1 MRNTNKSGFRWKRSG
16 ILLAA
21 VIVLLAGAVGGTWAF
36 LVAQSE
42 PVQNNFTYAHVRC
55 TIDEKFDG
63 TTKSNVKIQNTGDIP
78 AYIRARIVV
87 TWKDESGNVSAVP
100 VDIMDYSIHFNRTD
114 WVQDENNTDYW
125 YCKKAVDAK
134 GFTPVLITDCTKT
147 EIAKVPKGYDLSVEI
162 LADAIQSTPASA
174 VTEAWNVTVDAN
186 GNIQ

>member
-55 TIDEKFDG
+55 TIDETFDG
-63 TTKSNVKIQNTGDIP
+63 TTKSDVKIQNTGDIP

-87 TWKDESGNVSAVP
+87 TWKDGSGNVSAVP
-100 VDIMDYSIHFNRTD
+100 VKDSDYTMTMGTGWTKGTD
-114 WVQDENNTDYW
+114 GYW
-125 YCKKAVDAK
+125 YCNTAVDAT
-134 GFTPVLITDCTKT
+134 GSTPVLIKECKKT
-147 EIAKVPKGYDLSVEI
+147 GTAPDGYDLSVEI
-162 LADAIQSTPASA
+162 LADAIQSEPANA
-174 VTEAWNVTVDAN
+174 VKEAWGEDNPLSKS
-186 GNIQ
+186 GN

>member
-55 TIDEKFDG
+55 TINEKFENG
-63 TTKSNVKIQNTGDIP
+63 VKSDVQIQNTGDIS

-87 TWKDESGNVSAVP
+87 TWKNASGNVSAAVP
-100 VDIMDYSIHFNRTD
+100 VENTDYTIDFNRTD
-114 WVQDENNTDYW
+114 WVNQGDYW
-125 YCKKAVDAK
+125 YCKTAVAAGK
-134 GFTPVLITDCTKT
+134 ETPVLITKCEKKGT
-147 EIAKVPKGYDLSVEI
+147 APKDYDLSVEI
-162 LADAIQSTPASA
+162 LADAIQSEPASA
-174 VTEAWNVTVDAN
+174 VTEAWKYTPTAASEN
-186 GNIQ
+186 

>member
-55 TIDEKFDG
+55 TIKEIFDG
-63 TTKSNVKIQNTGDIP
+63 TTKSDVQIQNTGDIS

-87 TWKDESGNVSAVP
+87 TWKDANGNVSSTVP
-100 VDIMDYSIHFNRTD
+100 VK
-114 WVQDENNTDYW
+114 NTDYTIAFNEKDWTQQGGYW
-125 YCKKAVDAK
+125 YCKTAVNPN
-134 GFTPVLITDCTKT
+134 GFTPELISECKKT
-147 EIAKVPKGYDLSVEI
+147 ANANAPKGYDLSVEI
-162 LADAIQSTPASA
+162 LADAIQSEPASA
-174 VTEAWNVTVDAN
+174 VTEAW
-186 GNIQ
+186 GNTPIAASGN

>member
-63 TTKSNVKIQNTGDIP
+63 TTKSDVKIQNTGDIP

-87 TWKDESGNVSAVP
+87 TWKDASGNVSAVP
-100 VDIMDYSIHFNRTD
+100 VKDSDYIMTMGTGWTKGTD
-114 WVQDENNTDYW
+114 GYW
-125 YCKKAVDAK
+125 YCKTAVDA
-134 GFTPVLITDCTKT
+134 GGETPVLITKCEKKGN
-147 EIAKVPKGYDLSVEI
+147 APKDYDLSVEI
-162 LADAIQSTPASA
+162 LADAIQSEPASA
-174 VTEAWNVTVDAN
+174 VTEAW
-186 GNIQ
+186 GNTPIAASGN

>member
-55 TIDEKFDG
+55 RIDEKFENG
-63 TTKSNVKIQNTGDIP
+63 VKSDVKIQNTGDIP

-87 TWKDESGNVSAVP
+87 TWKDASGNVSAAIP
-100 VDIMDYSIHFNRTD
+100 VK
-114 WVQDENNTDYW
+114 NTDYTIAFNEKDWTQQGGYW
-125 YCKKAVDAK
+125 YCNTAVDAT
-134 GFTPVLITDCTKT
+134 GFTPVLITECKKT
-147 EIAKVPKGYDLSVEI
+147 SNANVPDGYNLSVEI
-162 LADAIQSTPASA
+162 LADAIQSEPANA
-174 VTEAWNVTVDAN
+174 VKEAWGENN
-186 GNIQ
+186 PLSKSGN

>member
-63 TTKSNVKIQNTGDIP
+63 TTKSDVKIQNTGDIP

-87 TWKDESGNVSAVP
+87 TWKDASGNVSAAVP
-100 VDIMDYSIHFNRTD
+100 VKNTDYTITFNETD
-114 WVQDENNTDYW
+114 WTQQGDYW
-125 YCKKAVDAK
+125 YCKTAVDA
-134 GFTPVLITDCTKT
+134 GGETPVLIIKCEKKGN
-147 EIAKVPKGYDLSVEI
+147 APKDYDLSVEI
-162 LADAIQSTPASA
+162 LADAIQSEPTNA
-174 VTEAWNVTVDAN
+174 VTEAW
-186 GNIQ
+186 GNTPIAASGN

>member
-55 TIDEKFDG
+55 TIDEKFENG
-63 TTKSNVKIQNTGDIP
+63 VKSDVKIQNTGNIP

-87 TWKDESGNVSAVP
+87 TWKDASGNVSSTVP
-100 VDIMDYSIHFNRTD
+100 VKNTDYTIAFNETD
-114 WVQDENNTDYW
+114 WTQRDGYW
-125 YCKKAVDAK
+125 YCKTAVDA
-134 GFTPVLITDCTKT
+134 GEETPVLITKCEKKGN
-147 EIAKVPKGYDLSVEI
+147 APKDYDLSVEI
-162 LADAIQSTPASA
+162 LADAIQSEPANA
-174 VTEAWNVTVDAN
+174 VKEAWGYTPTAAS
-186 GNIQ
+186 GN

>member
-55 TIDEKFDG
+55 TIDEKFENG
-63 TTKSNVKIQNTGDIP
+63 VKSDVQIQNTGDIS

-87 TWKDESGNVSAVP
+87 TWKDASGNVSAVP
-100 VDIMDYSIHFNRTD
+100 VENTDYTITFNETD
-114 WVQDENNTDYW
+114 WTQQGDYW
-125 YCKKAVDAK
+125 YCKTAVNPND
-134 GFTPVLITDCTKT
+134 FTPELITECKKT
-147 EIAKVPKGYDLSVEI
+147 DNANAPDGYDLSVEI
-162 LADAIQSTPASA
+162 LADAIQSEPANA
-174 VTEAWNVTVDAN
+174 VKEAWGENN
-186 GNIQ
+186 PLSKSGN

>member
-55 TIDEKFDG
+55 TIDEEFDG
-63 TTKSNVKIQNTGDIP
+63 TTKSDVQIQNTGDIP

-87 TWKDESGNVSAVP
+87 TWKDASGNVSAVP
-100 VDIMDYSIHFNRTD
+100 VKDSDYTMDMGTGWTEGKD
-114 WVQDENNTDYW
+114 GYW
-125 YCKKAVDAK
+125 YCKTAVNPNVS
-134 GFTPVLITDCTKT
+134 TPELITECKKT
-147 EIAKVPKGYDLSVEI
+147 ANANVPDGYDLSVEI
-162 LADAIQSTPASA
+162 LADAIQSEPASA
-174 VTEAWNVTVDAN
+174 VTEAWGEDNPLSKS
-186 GNIQ
+186 GN

>member
-55 TIDEKFDG
+55 RIDETFDG
-63 TTKSNVKIQNTGDIP
+63 TTKSDVKIQNTGDIP

-87 TWKDESGNVSAVP
+87 TWKDASGNVSAVP
-100 VDIMDYSIHFNRTD
+100 VKNTDYTIAFNENEKD
-114 WVQDENNTDYW
+114 WTQQGDYW
-125 YCKKAVDAK
+125 YCKTAVDA
-134 GFTPVLITDCTKT
+134 GEETPVLITKCEKKGN
-147 EIAKVPKGYDLSVEI
+147 APKDYDLSVEI
-162 LADAIQSTPASA
+162 LADAIQSEPANA
-174 VTEAWNVTVDAN
+174 VMEAWGYNPTAAS
-186 GNIQ
+186 GN

>member
-55 TIDEKFDG
+55 RIDETFDG
-63 TTKSNVKIQNTGDIP
+63 TTKSNVQIQNTGDIS

-87 TWKDESGNVSAVP
+87 TWKDASGNVSAVVP
-100 VDIMDYSIHFNRTD
+100 VKDTDYTITFNETD
-114 WVQDENNTDYW
+114 WTQQGDYW
-125 YCKKAVDAK
+125 YCNTAVDATK
-134 GFTPVLITDCTKT
+134 FTPVLITECKKT
-147 EIAKVPKGYDLSVEI
+147 GTAPDGYDLSVEI
-162 LADAIQSTPASA
+162 LADAIQSEPASA
-174 VTEAWNVTVDAN
+174 VTEAWGYTPTAAS
-186 GNIQ
+186 GN

>member
-55 TIDEKFDG
+55 TIDEKFENG
-63 TTKSNVKIQNTGDIP
+63 VKSDVKIQNTGDIP

-87 TWKDESGNVSAVP
+87 TWKDANGNVSSTVP
-100 VDIMDYSIHFNRTD
+100 V
-114 WVQDENNTDYW
+114 ENTDYTIAFNTTDWTQQEGGYW
-125 YCKKAVDAK
+125 YCNTAVDATK
-134 GFTPVLITDCTKT
+134 FTPVLITECKKT
-147 EIAKVPKGYDLSVEI
+147 GTAPKDYDLSVEI
-162 LADAIQSTPASA
+162 LADAIQSEPANA
-174 VTEAWNVTVDAN
+174 VKEAW
-186 GNIQ
+186 GNTPIAASGN

>member
-55 TIDEKFDG
+55 TINEKFENG
-63 TTKSNVKIQNTGDIP
+63 VKSDVEIQNTGDIP

-87 TWKDESGNVSAVP
+87 TWKDAKGNVSSTVPVKNTDYTITFNETDWTQQGGYWYCKTAVP
-100 VDIMDYSIHFNRTD
+100 VDEKTPALIT
-114 WVQDENNTDYW
+114 E
-125 YCKKAVDAK
+125 CKKRPIQ
-134 GFTPVLITDCTKT
+134 TPLRTMTFPSKFWLT
-147 EIAKVPKGYDLSVEI
+147 RFR
-162 LADAIQSTPASA
+162 
-174 VTEAWNVTVDAN
+174 AN
-186 GNIQ
+186 PPMQLKKLGKLP

>member
-55 TIDEKFDG
+55 TIDEKFENG
-63 TTKSNVKIQNTGDIP
+63 VKSDVQIQNTGDIP

-87 TWKDESGNVSAVP
+87 TWKDANGNVSAAVP
-100 VDIMDYSIHFNRTD
+100 VK
-114 WVQDENNTDYW
+114 NTDYTIAFNEKDWTQQGGYW
-125 YCKKAVDAK
+125 YCKTAVNPN
-134 GFTPVLITDCTKT
+134 GFTPELISECKKT
-147 EIAKVPKGYDLSVEI
+147 ANANAPKGYDLSVEI
-162 LADAIQSTPASA
+162 LADAIQSEPASA
-174 VTEAWNVTVDAN
+174 VKEAWDYTPTAAS
-186 GNIQ
+186 GN

>member
-1 MRNTNKSGFRWKRSG
+1 MKMRNTNKSGFRWKRSG

-63 TTKSNVKIQNTGDIP
+63 TTKSDVQIKNTGDIP

-87 TWKDESGNVSAVP
+87 TWKDASGNVSAVP
-100 VDIMDYSIHFNRTD
+100 VKDSDYTMTMGTGWTKGTD
-114 WVQDENNTDYW
+114 GYW
-125 YCKKAVDAK
+125 YCNTAVDA
-134 GFTPVLITDCTKT
+134 GGETPVLITKCEKKGN
-147 EIAKVPKGYDLSVEI
+147 APKDYNLSVEI
-162 LADAIQSTPASA
+162 LADAIQSEPASA
-174 VTEAWNVTVDAN
+174 VTEAW
-186 GNIQ
+186 GNTPIAASGN

>member
-55 TIDEKFDG
+55 TINEKFENG
-63 TTKSNVKIQNTGDIP
+63 VKSDVAIQNTGDIP

-87 TWKDESGNVSAVP
+87 TWKDANGNVSSTVP
-100 VDIMDYSIHFNRTD
+100 VKDSDYTMTMGTGWTKGTD
-114 WVQDENNTDYW
+114 DYW
-125 YCKKAVDAK
+125 YYKTAVDA
-134 GFTPVLITDCTKT
+134 GEETPILITKCEKKGN
-147 EIAKVPKGYDLSVEI
+147 APKDYDLSVEI
-162 LADAIQSTPASA
+162 LADAIQSEPANA
-174 VTEAWNVTVDAN
+174 VKEAWGEDNPLSKS
-186 GNIQ
+186 GN

>member
-42 PVQNNFTYAHVRC
+42 PVQNNFTYAHVSC
-55 TIDEKFDG
+55 TIDETFDG

-100 VDIMDYSIHFNRTD
+100 VKNTDYTITFNETD
-114 WVQDENNTDYW
+114 WTQKGDYW
-125 YCKKAVDAK
+125 YCN
-134 GFTPVLITDCTKT
+134 TPVAAMGSTPALITECKRTGT
-147 EIAKVPKGYDLSVEI
+147 AAPEGYYLSVEI
-162 LADAIQSTPASA
+162 LADAIQSEPASA
-174 VTEAWNVTVDAN
+174 IMEAWGYTPTAAS
-186 GNIQ
+186 GK